1 MSKKKTDKT
10 APPGADQRTGD
21 SPAFLPATLTIK
33 ENGNTIF
40 SSPVRAFDFV
50 EVEGEP
56 TSISDLINKP
66 ESYRGDFLGSN
77 EEWEDFLYSCFI
89 IKKNTRGLT
98 TEEAKKLEKIEQKRN
113 PKRGRAFRIGM
124 HPLKQF
130 FGDNKQLSLFSSET
144 IDQYS
149 KDTGLKLN
157 SQYKRPD
164 EFGVVLNVSQMKVFE
179 AILKGFS
186 DTNYKGD
193 TEVSKTESLG
203 EVIKTGSSSAM
214 NRINKAY
221 KNIDT
226 IPVLR
231 ITQAEIIA
239 LSGLSKSFKDKTDV
253 TEAID
258 FLGSKQ
264 FCFYW
269 LRPVVDEKGKYQKD
283 KKGDYQ
289 KEEVIEVGTLF
300 RIKEIRDQAG
310 GQLKYYEIHPSAAL
324 LDQIDNYFLLIPEN
338 WREEVEAITGTKG
351 SKYTYNFLVWLR
363 LQYEQIRRH
372 NSKGG
377 KIKRKRKEYRI
388 QKTWEEIAIALKMPE
403 SIYKANRI
411 RAKKTIEAAYS
422 VAIKLGY
429 LLKVEDNGA
438 SDILYLNEEKYP
450 QPGALN

>member
-1 MSKKKTDKT
+1 
-10 APPGADQRTGD
+10 
-21 SPAFLPATLTIK
+21 
-33 ENGNTIF
+33 
-40 SSPVRAFDFV
+40 
-50 EVEGEP
+50 
-56 TSISDLINKP
+56 
-66 ESYRGDFLGSN
+66 
-77 EEWEDFLYSCFI
+77 
-89 IKKNTRGLT
+89 
-98 TEEAKKLEKIEQKRN
+98 
-113 PKRGRAFRIGM
+113 
-124 HPLKQF
+124 
-130 FGDNKQLSLFSSET
+130 
-144 IDQYS
+144 
-149 KDTGLKLN
+149 
-157 SQYKRPD
+157 
-164 EFGVVLNVSQMKVFE
+164 
-179 AILKGFS
+179 
-186 DTNYKGD
+186 
-193 TEVSKTESLG
+193 
-203 EVIKTGSSSAM
+203 
-214 NRINKAY
+214 
-221 KNIDT
+221 
-226 IPVLR
+226 
-231 ITQAEIIA
+231 
-239 LSGLSKSFKDKTDV
+239 
-253 TEAID
+253 
-258 FLGSKQ
+258 
-264 FCFYW
+264 
-269 LRPVVDEKGKYQKD
+269 VDEKGKYQKD